1 MPQLAAALAAR
12 GHAVT
17 IIQAFHTAARLRRG
31 DVDIVMTGVASPR
44 DTQRRQIAEIVRQ
57 LALLRPQV
65 AHVFGL
71 TLLRP
76 LAAIAKASAE
86 TGVKVSASFHGGAPR
101 RGPIGRIRQRRAL
114 AKLAA
119 IFFPAAQYAN
129 EWQRHR
135 VLDPGTRIVI
145 APEVSSPLTPV
156 DRDAARSELGVET
169 GPLLVWSA
177 RLHPIKDP
185 LTALRGFESLVERQA
200 GARLLMAFRTRE
212 LLHEVSAYIESRP
225 AMRDRVRLLGEWP
238 HERMAVLFSAADFF
252 VQSSIREFGG
262 NSLVEAMSCGA
273 VPVVTDIPSF
283 RALTDDGRFALL
295 FPPGDS
301 AAMARAIATIADRDR
316 RDLAERVR
324 GHFDEKRSYH
334 ALARLYDA
342 TFAGI
347 VGQA

>member
-1 MPQLAAALAAR
+1 MPRLAAALAAR

-17 IIQAFHTAARLRRG
+17 IIQAFHTAARLRQG
-31 DVDIVMTGVASPR
+31 DVDVVMTGAAAPR
-44 DTQRRQIAEIVRQ
+44 DTQSRQIAEIVRQ
-57 LALLRPQV
+57 LALLRPEV

-76 LAAIAKASAE
+76 LAAIARASAE
-86 TGVKVSASFHGGAPR
+86 AGVKVSASFHGGAPR

-119 IFFPAAQYAN
+119 IFFPASHYAS
-129 EWQRHR
+129 EWQRHKL
-135 VLDPGTRIVI
+135 LDPGTRIVV

-156 DRDAARSELGVET
+156 DRDKARSELGVDT

-177 RLHPIKDP
+177 RLHPVKDP
-185 LTALRGFESLVERQA
+185 LTALRAFESLVERQA
-200 GARLLMAFRTRE
+200 GARLLMAFRTGE
-212 LLHEVSAYIESRP
+212 LLQEVSAYIESRP
-225 AMRDRVRLLGEWP
+225 ALRDRVRLLGEWP

-252 VQSSIREFGG
+252 VQSSLREYGG

-283 RALTDDGRFALL
+283 RALTDEGRFALL

-301 AAMARAIATIADRDR
+301 AAMAQAMAGIDERDR
-316 RDLAERVR
+316 HNLGERVR
-324 GHFDEKRSYH
+324 GHFQEKLSYP

-342 TFAGI
+342 TFAGLL
-347 VGQA
+347 GRA